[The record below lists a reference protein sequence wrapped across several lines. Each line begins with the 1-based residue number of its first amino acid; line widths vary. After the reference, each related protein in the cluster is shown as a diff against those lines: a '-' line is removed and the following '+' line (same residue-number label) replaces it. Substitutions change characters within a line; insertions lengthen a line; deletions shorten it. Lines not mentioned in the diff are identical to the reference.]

1 MSALLE
7 RVGRARRLPSGRL
20 RCALQLRDRWCRFP
34 GCGVP
39 ASRTHSHHVV
49 HWIDGGPTEL
59 ANLISLCGFH
69 HRRVHEG
76 AFSVVRDSGRSF
88 RFSDARGATLGESDT
103 RVVTAAGAADLRPL
117 LPTTE
122 AITARSPFA
131 QSAGERLDLG
141 YAIEVLHHGCARR
154 RELVG
159 AGPPEPHPSG
169 DGLPAG

>member
-1 MSALLE
+1 
-7 RVGRARRLPSGRL
+7 
-20 RCALQLRDRWCRFP
+20 
-34 GCGVP
+34 
-39 ASRTHSHHVV
+39 
-49 HWIDGGPTEL
+49 
-59 ANLISLCGFH
+59 
-69 HRRVHEG
+69 G
-76 AFSVVRDSGRSF
+76 AFSVVRDRGGSF
-88 RFSDARGATLGESDT
+88 RFSDARGAPLGESGT
-103 RVVTAAGAADLRPL
+103 RVVVTAAGAADLRPL

-141 YAIEVLHHGCARR
+141 YAIEVLQHGCARR